1 MRSGMSWVFSMAEQ
15 SRRVLLED
23 VGRVIE
29 TNPGETLLQALERL
43 GYAMRCSCR
52 NGVCEICEVSLSQG
66 ELQQRYPGRHLH
78 APLGGAASAGTIALA
93 CTSVPL
99 TDVSLKIKGLKLP
112 GEVSVK
118 KLNCD
123 ITSVEVLNRDV
134 YLVRLRLPAT
144 ASMALEFRAGQY
156 LDICLPNGKKASFSI
171 ASAPE
176 LERVLE
182 LHIRL
187 LPDSEMSCAVLA
199 YLQQEK
205 TVQIEAPK
213 GVCCL
218 DASELKADDRLVFAA
233 ASTGFSQIKSMVEHL
248 LARQVSNQI
257 RVYWGARDAAD
268 LYQLGLPEQW
278 AREHPNVHF
287 VPVVSEPELSPD
299 WVGRTGLLP
308 QAMLEDMDHFADT
321 QVYASGSP
329 AMVYALLDACE
340 QHGMST
346 DQLHS
351 DVFAYAPRPAK

>member
-1 MRSGMSWVFSMAEQ
+1 MSWEFWVTEQ
-15 SRRVLLED
+15 PRRVLLAD
-23 VGRVIE
+23 IDRVIE
-29 TNPGETLLQALERL
+29 TGPGETLLQALERL
-43 GYAMRCSCR
+43 GYGMRRSCR
-52 NGVCEICEVSLSQG
+52 NGVCEICEVSLLQG
-66 ELQQRYPGRHLH
+66 ELQQRYPRRHLC
-78 APLGGAASAGTIALA
+78 APAPGGVAGEAMALA

-99 TDVSLKIKGLKLP
+99 TDVSVKIKGLKLP
-112 GEVSVK
+112 GEVVVK

-144 ASMALEFRAGQY
+144 ASLALVFQAGQY
-156 LDICLPNGKKASFSI
+156 LDICLPNGRKASFSI

-176 LERVLE
+176 LERMLE

-187 LPDSEMSCAVLA
+187 LPDSEMSCAVMA
-199 YLQQEK
+199 HLQQEK
-205 TVQIEAPK
+205 TVEIEAPK
-213 GVCCL
+213 GACCL
-218 DASELKADDRLVFAA
+218 NATALGKDDRLVFAA

-248 LARQVSNQI
+248 LARQVKNQI
-257 RVYWGARDAAD
+257 RIYWGARDASD
-268 LYQLGLPEQW
+268 LYQLALPEQW
-278 AREHPNVHF
+278 AREYPNVHF

-340 QHGMST
+340 QHGMGA

-351 DVFAYAPRPAK
+351 DVFAYAPRPVK

>member
-1 MRSGMSWVFSMAEQ
+1 MSLAFLMAEQ
-15 SRRVLLED
+15 SRRVLLEG
-23 VGRVIE
+23 VNRVID
-29 TNPGETLLQALERL
+29 TVPGETLLQTLERL
-43 GYAMRCSCR
+43 GYGMRRSCR
-52 NGVCEICEVSLSQG
+52 NGVCEICEVSLLQG
-66 ELQQRYPGRHLH
+66 ELQQRYPNRYLQ
-78 APLGGAASAGTIALA
+78 APRTGAASAGTMALA

-99 TDVSLKIKGLKLP
+99 SDVSVKIKGLKLP

-156 LDICLPNGKKASFSI
+156 LDICMPSGKKASFSI

-176 LERVLE
+176 LERALE

-199 YLQQEK
+199 HLQQEK
-205 TVQIEAPK
+205 TVEIEAPK

-218 DASELKADDRLVFAA
+218 DAGDLQVDDRLVFAA

-248 LARQVSNQI
+248 LARQVQNQI
-257 RVYWGARDAAD
+257 RIYWGARDATD
-268 LYQLGLPEQW
+268 LYQLALPEQW
-278 AREHPNVHF
+278 AREYPNVHF

-340 QHGMST
+340 EHGMRA